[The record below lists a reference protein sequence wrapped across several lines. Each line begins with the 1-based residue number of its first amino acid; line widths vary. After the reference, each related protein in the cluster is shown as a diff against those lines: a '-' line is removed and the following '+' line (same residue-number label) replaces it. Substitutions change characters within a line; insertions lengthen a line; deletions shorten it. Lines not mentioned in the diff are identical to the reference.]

1 MKKNAIIIDDERLA
15 RNELKKMLVFHPEIE
30 VIGEAAN
37 ADEGLNLINELNP
50 DLILLD
56 VQMPVKTGFD
66 LLQELEKLPAVIF
79 TTAYD
84 EYAIRAFE
92 VNALDYLLKPIDPKR
107 LSDAVQK
114 FLAIDE
120 KEMLFSEN
128 RSEIRLSLSESDQ
141 VFVKDGEKC
150 WFVKLAEI
158 RLFESVGNYARVFFG
173 PNKPLILKSLNSLEE
188 RLDPRT
194 FFRANRKH
202 IVNLRM
208 IERVE
213 PFFNG
218 GLLLEIKGGEK
229 IEVSRRQAVRFK
241 EMMSLW
247 LLTKTM

>member
-15 RNELKKMLVFHPEIE
+15 RNELKKMLALHPEIE

-37 ADEGLNLINELNP
+37 ADEGLNLINELTP

-66 LLQELEKLPAVIF
+66 LLQELERLPAVIF

-128 RSEIRLSLSESDQ
+128 RSEIRVSLSESDQ

-188 RLDPRT
+188 RLDSRT

-218 GLLLEIKGGEK
+218 GLLLDIKGGEK

-241 EMMSLW
+241 EMMSL
-247 LLTKTM
+247 